1 MCAAYFRVP
10 SIDRI
15 NSVVSLLSYAVQ
27 VVMLGSYHHHLLH
40 HAMPCHATPCKCI
53 ESLTPHT
60 TLCKKP
66 SLSKRQNT
74 KSMTNPTRSS
84 INISNRRP
92 SSSSLDFH
100 HRQSLLVIVNRLN
113 GSTDSTSFHRSG
125 HDGFAFEA
133 QNVHAVSD
141 PVAGAVSEDD
151 DEAHEGYY
159 VGDASGGRIGDGA
172 LDWGELERRVSM

>member
-1 MCAAYFRVP
+1 MQKTFP
-10 SIDRI
+10 
-15 NSVVSLLSYAVQ
+15 L
-27 VVMLGSYHHHLLH
+27 
-40 HAMPCHATPCKCI
+40 
-53 ESLTPHT
+53 
-60 TLCKKP
+60 KKF
-66 SLSKRQNT
+66 KTT

-125 HDGFAFEA
+125 DDGFAFEA

-172 LDWGELERRVSM
+172 LDWGELNERETNKYVSLTCCEEEGEEENGLFVSKTYHCSATHAHYQDTCSTACVLS

>member
-1 MCAAYFRVP
+1 MQCRWLCW
-10 SIDRI
+10 DRI
-15 NSVVSLLSYAVQ
+15 IIFFFI
-27 VVMLGSYHHHLLH
+27 
-40 HAMPCHATPCKCI
+40 MPCHAMPSHVNASNL
-53 ESLTPHT
+53 SLPYYAMQRQ
-60 TLCKKP
+60 KKP
-66 SLSKRQNT
+66 PTFSKKQNT
-74 KSMTNPTRSS
+74 RSMTNPTRSS

-113 GSTDSTSFHRSG
+113 GTSDSTSFHRSG

-151 DEAHEGYY
+151 DETHEGHY

>member
-1 MCAAYFRVP
+1 
-10 SIDRI
+10 
-15 NSVVSLLSYAVQ
+15 
-27 VVMLGSYHHHLLH
+27 MLGSYHHHLLH
-40 HAMPCHATPCKCI
+40 HAMPCHAIPCKCI

-60 TLCKKP
+60 TLCSAKKKP
-66 SLSKRQNT
+66 TFSKKQNT

-84 INISNRRP
+84 INITNRRP

-141 PVAGAVSEDD
+141 PVAGAVSEYDH
-151 DEAHEGYY
+151 EAHEGYY

-172 LDWGELERRVSM
+172 LDWGELNGEREE

>member
-1 MCAAYFRVP
+1 
-10 SIDRI
+10 
-15 NSVVSLLSYAVQ
+15 
-27 VVMLGSYHHHLLH
+27 
-40 HAMPCHATPCKCI
+40 MPCHAM
-53 ESLTPHT
+53 
-60 TLCKKP
+60 P
-66 SLSKRQNT
+66 SHVNASNLLLPILRYAAPKTNPPLSQKNKNT

-100 HRQSLLVIVNRLN
+100 HRQSLLVIVDRLN

-141 PVAGAVSEDD
+141 PVAGAVSEYD

>member
-1 MCAAYFRVP
+1 
-10 SIDRI
+10 
-15 NSVVSLLSYAVQ
+15 
-27 VVMLGSYHHHLLH
+27 
-40 HAMPCHATPCKCI
+40 MPCHAMPSHVNASNLLLPILRYAAPKNTHF
-53 ESLTPHT
+53 L
-60 TLCKKP
+60 KKT
-66 SLSKRQNT
+66 KKQNT

-100 HRQSLLVIVNRLN
+100 HRQSLLVIVNCLN

-141 PVAGAVSEDD
+141 PVAGAVSEYD

-172 LDWGELERRVSM
+172 LDWGELEGEREE

>member
-1 MCAAYFRVP
+1 
-10 SIDRI
+10 
-15 NSVVSLLSYAVQ
+15 
-27 VVMLGSYHHHLLH
+27 
-40 HAMPCHATPCKCI
+40 
-53 ESLTPHT
+53 
-60 TLCKKP
+60 
-66 SLSKRQNT
+66 
-74 KSMTNPTRSS
+74 MTNPTRSS

-151 DEAHEGYY
+151 HETHEGYY

-172 LDWGELERRVSM
+172 LDWGELEGEREKNKYVSLTCYEEEEEEGEENGLFVLKTYHCSATHAHYQDTCSTACVLS

>member
-1 MCAAYFRVP
+1 MQRP
-10 SIDRI
+10 
-15 NSVVSLLSYAVQ
+15 
-27 VVMLGSYHHHLLH
+27 
-40 HAMPCHATPCKCI
+40 
-53 ESLTPHT
+53 
-60 TLCKKP
+60 KKP
-66 SLSKRQNT
+66 TFSKKEQNT

-141 PVAGAVSEDD
+141 PVAGAVSEYD

-159 VGDASGGRIGDGA
+159 VGNASGGRIGDGA
-172 LDWGELERRVSM
+172 LDWGELEGGRRVSM

>member
-1 MCAAYFRVP
+1 
-10 SIDRI
+10 
-15 NSVVSLLSYAVQ
+15 
-27 VVMLGSYHHHLLH
+27 MLGSYHHHLLH
-40 HAMPCHATPCKCI
+40 HAMPCHAIPCKCI

-60 TLCKKP
+60 TLCSAPKKTHF
-66 SLSKRQNT
+66 LKKKEQNT

-133 QNVHAVSD
+133 QNVHTVSD

-172 LDWGELERRVSM
+172 LDWGELNGEREE